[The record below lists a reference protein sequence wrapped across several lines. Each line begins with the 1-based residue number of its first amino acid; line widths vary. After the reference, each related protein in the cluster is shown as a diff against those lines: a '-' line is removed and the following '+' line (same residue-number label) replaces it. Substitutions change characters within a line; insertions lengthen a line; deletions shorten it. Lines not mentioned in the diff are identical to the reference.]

1 MHINV
6 SLLNSVVCIPGRSTR
21 PAKHPRV
28 ETLARPVRSTTSV
41 PESEPQ
47 TPLHARIER
56 SGGSPAAFLLFS
68 PRGKRAIRQPSPSP
82 LRPQSSQHSPV
93 RDPHDTGDD
102 SSGEDFGAQIAELK
116 LTDSEPESHAQPHQQ
131 PSSQPQSRQQSSS
144 RSHSRQQSSSRS
156 QSPRAGPHS
165 KTQAR
170 PARRSRKA
178 ASDVWDFFEEDKAQH
193 KRHCIFCKYVYYHI
207 NCYYYIHS
215 YS

>member
-1 MHINV
+1 
-6 SLLNSVVCIPGRSTR
+6 VVCISGRSAH

-68 PRGKRAIRQPSPSP
+68 PRGKRATRQPSPSP

-93 RDPHDTGDD
+93 RPQSGMSGDPHDAEDD
-102 SSGEDFGAQIAELK
+102 SSEEDFGAQIAELK
-116 LTDSEPESHAQPHQQ
+116 LTDSEPESHAQPRQQ

-144 RSHSRQQSSSRS
+144 PSHSRQQSSSRS

-170 PARRSRKA
+170 PARRKA

-207 NCYYYIHS
+207 DCYYYIHS